1 MDFNDVIRRRKMVK
15 VFTGQPLGEDVTR
28 NILEAANRGPSAG
41 FSQGYAFLVLDD
53 PERRDAFW
61 RSLDQDPHGREP
73 IKRASLIVV
82 PLASKEAYLDR
93 YSLGDKG
100 WGDRDESRWLVPYW
114 YIDTGFA
121 AMLMM
126 LAAVNEGVGAQFFGI
141 LPPVVDAF
149 RKEFGIPDTFTP
161 IGALAFGHPDEPLL
175 ERLRKAGIFAS
186 KIKRRRLDE
195 LVHKGRW

>member
-1 MDFNDVIRRRKMVK
+1 MDFNDVISKRKMVK

-28 NILEAANRGPSAG
+28 TIIEAANRGPSAG
-41 FSQGYAFLVLDD
+41 FTQGYAFLVLDEQ
-53 PERRDAFW
+53 ERRDAFW
-61 RSLDQDPHGREP
+61 RSLDQDPQGREP

-93 YSLGDKG
+93 YSLDDKG

-114 YIDTGFA
+114 YIDTVFA

-149 RKEFGIPDTFTP
+149 RKEFDIPDAFTP
-161 IGALAFGHPDEPLL
+161 IGALAFGYP
-175 ERLRKAGIFAS
+175 
-186 KIKRRRLDE
+186 
-195 LVHKGRW
+195 

>member
-1 MDFNDVIRRRKMVK
+1 MEFDEVIRKRRMVK
-15 VFTGQPLGEDVTR
+15 VFTDRPVEADVTAK
-28 NILEAANRGPSAG
+28 ILHAANKGPSAG
-41 FSQGYAFLVLDD
+41 FSQGYAFLTLDE
-53 PERRDAFW
+53 PAQREAFW

-93 YSLGDKG
+93 YSLDDKG

-114 YIDTGFA
+114 FIDTGFT

-141 LPPVVDAF
+141 LPPVVDGF
-149 RKEFGIPDTFTP
+149 RKEFGIPDAYVP
-161 IGALAFGHPDEPLL
+161 IGALAFGYPDEPLI
-175 ERLRKAGIFAS
+175 ERLTKAGVFAS
-186 KIKRRRLDE
+186 KVKRRRLDE
-195 LVHKGRW
+195 LVHRGRW